1 MHFLLHP
8 QLLVKSECK
17 KGEKEKEQ
25 RAYISVSQSHAIVVS
40 RLDCCAAARAKKRG
54 NNNET
59 VLVPISNEK
68 KACLVKAEG
77 KQKRNNRQ
85 ELASVYAD
93 ICINCQKYL
102 HVTKQRQGFYPHF
115 R

>member
-1 MHFLLHP
+1 MRTY
-8 QLLVKSECK
+8 Q
-17 KGEKEKEQ
+17 
-25 RAYISVSQSHAIVVS
+25 SVSQSHAIVVS
-40 RLDCCAAARAKKRG
+40 RLDCCAAAWAKKRG

-102 HVTKQRQGFYPHF
+102 HVTEQRQGFYPHF